1 VRLLALDPG
10 SERTGWIVVDAA
22 ASDALPVVGSGKWPN
37 EEVLDRLRHN
47 DGALT
52 AEVTIIEAMSP
63 RGMPTSRQDL
73 ETVHWAGRFYEAAS
87 RWHRVERV
95 EREHVKRH
103 LIGSQRPKG
112 GPNADSRIRAVII
125 DRYGGIGGKA
135 AAVGLKAR
143 QGPLYGVTADA
154 WAALAVA
161 LTWWD
166 ELQDGIPRQ
175 GGGMPPLQTSFPLF
189 RRTHS

>member
-112 GPNADSRIRAVII
+112 GPNADRLSTGTAASAARLQLSGSKRVRDRSTASQLTRGQRSLSR
-125 DRYGGIGGKA
+125 
-135 AAVGLKAR
+135 
-143 QGPLYGVTADA
+143 
-154 WAALAVA
+154 
-161 LTWWD
+161 
-166 ELQDGIPRQ
+166 
-175 GGGMPPLQTSFPLF
+175 
-189 RRTHS
+189 